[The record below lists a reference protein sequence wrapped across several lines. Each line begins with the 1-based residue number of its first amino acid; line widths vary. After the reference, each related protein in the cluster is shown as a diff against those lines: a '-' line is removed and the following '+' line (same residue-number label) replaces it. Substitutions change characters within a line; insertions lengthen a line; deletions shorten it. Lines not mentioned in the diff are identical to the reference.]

1 VALPELLDALRAQ
14 AAARRADELARADSE
29 AERIRAD
36 SRASQDARK
45 AEHVERVVH
54 DANEA
59 ARRSLA
65 EARSEAAASTLQARG
80 RLLGRVRAALEQR
93 IRSTVAD
100 PDYRAEVADELGG
113 ALERIPPGKVIVR
126 TTPELAEALTRAV
139 RGTEELVLEVVP
151 DFGTG
156 FLAASPDTGV
166 EIDGTLETK
175 LLHRWPQIAVTV
187 LAELGR

>member
-1 VALPELLDALRAQ
+1 
-14 AAARRADELARADSE
+14 
-29 AERIRAD
+29 
-36 SRASQDARK
+36 
-45 AEHVERVVH
+45 
-54 DANEA
+54 
-59 ARRSLA
+59 
-65 EARSEAAASTLQARG
+65 
-80 RLLGRVRAALEQR
+80 VRAALEQR